1 MNLGQKTIFVPLLAQ
16 VALTFLVW
24 IFMYYERITLMR
36 RKRIDPERL
45 KLAGAEADELLREAD
60 QSSDNFVNLFEVP
73 VLFFV
78 AVLTIYV
85 AGLTDA
91 MHVNLAWAFVVLRAI
106 HSLIHCT
113 YNRVMHRFT
122 FYALSTLTLIGIWV
136 KIATQIL
143 SGA

>member
-1 MNLGQKTIFVPLLAQ
+1 MNLGHSAIFVPLLAQ
-16 VALTFLVW
+16 VGLTFLVW

-73 VLFFV
+73 ILFFV
-78 AVLTIYV
+78 AILTIHV
-85 AGLTDA
+85 AGLTDRA
-91 MHVNLAWAFVVLRAI
+91 FVNLAWLFVTLRAV

-113 YNRVMHRFT
+113 YNRVMHRFAA
-122 FYALSTLTLIGIWV
+122 YALSTFVLIWIWGRV
-136 KIATQIL
+136 AAQIL